1 MKQSIL
7 NGWNLMRIV
16 RLALGII
23 VMVQGF
29 QANEWLLVALGAL
42 FSLMPLFNIGCCG
55 VSGCNTPVS
64 RRGNKKIEDTT
75 YEEVH

>member
-16 RLALGII
+16 RLALGLL

-55 VSGCNTPVS
+55 ASGCNTPVS
-64 RRGNKKIEDTT
+64 RRSSKKIEDTT
-75 YEEVH
+75 YEEVR